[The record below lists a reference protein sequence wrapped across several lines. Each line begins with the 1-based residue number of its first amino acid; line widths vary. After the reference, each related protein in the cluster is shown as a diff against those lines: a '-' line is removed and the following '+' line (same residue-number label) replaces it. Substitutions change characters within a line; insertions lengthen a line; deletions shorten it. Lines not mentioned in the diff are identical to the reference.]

1 MKNFMDENFLLNSDL
16 GISLYNHCKDLPI
29 IDYHCHL
36 SPKEIAENKRF
47 TNITDL
53 ALRGD
58 HYKWRL
64 MRASGV
70 DEKFIT
76 GDGTDEEKF
85 YHWCATIED
94 CIGSP
99 LYHWTH
105 LEMRR
110 YFNYDGPI
118 NAEKAA
124 EIYEHCNKI
133 IATEDFS
140 AWGIFKK
147 FRVEQI
153 GTTDDPADTLEY
165 HKQMADYKAKD
176 SALPT
181 VRPTLRPPLVPD
193 SNYFAKLSEV
203 SGLPINNW
211 DTLLA
216 AMQQRVDFFH
226 QMGCRASDH
235 ALDPPVFVE
244 GCPDTVVKKVLAGET
259 ISQEDI
265 DIYKTSLMIALGQ
278 MYATKGWVMQ
288 LHMGAQRNNNTRM
301 FQKLG
306 ADTGFDTM
314 SDANFSAPIAKI
326 LDALALKDALP
337 KTVVYALN
345 PTADDMLGAM
355 IGCFQGGG
363 IPGKIQWG
371 SAWWFNDTKT
381 GMQKHMIALA
391 NTGMLARFIGMLTD
405 SRSFMSYPRHEYFRR
420 IMAQLIADYVDSGEF
435 PNDTAKLQQI
445 VEGIAYRNAL
455 QYFGD

>member
-1 MKNFMDENFLLNSDL
+1 MKSFMDDSFLLNSDL
-16 GISLYNHCKDLPI
+16 GAALYNHCKDLPI

-47 TNITDL
+47 ENITDL

-70 DEKFIT
+70 HEKYIT

-118 NAEKAA
+118 NAKKAA

-133 IATEDFS
+133 IASEDFS

-147 FRVEQI
+147 FKVEQI

-165 HKQMADYKAKD
+165 HKQMAEHKAKD
-176 SALPT
+176 PALPT
-181 VRPTLRPPLVPD
+181 VRPTFRPPLVPD
-193 SNYFAKLSEV
+193 ASYFAKLSTV
-203 SGLPINNW
+203 SALPINGW

-216 AMQQRVDFFH
+216 AMQQRIDFFH

-259 ISQEDI
+259 ISQEEA
-265 DIYKTSLMIALGQ
+265 DIYKTALMIELGQ
-278 MYATKGWVMQ
+278 MYAAKGWVMQ
-288 LHMGAQRNNNTRM
+288 VHMGAQRNNNTRM

-314 SDANFSAPIAKI
+314 SDANFSAPVAKI
-326 LDALALKDALP
+326 MDALEMKDALP
-337 KTVVYALN
+337 KTVLYALN
-345 PTADDMLGAM
+345 PTADDMLGAL

-420 IMAQLIADYVDSGEF
+420 IMAQLIADYVDGGEF

-455 QYFGD
+455 NYFEE